1 MKTNKNQTSFILSSD
16 VLGGKISDEKK
27 RKLELFLIN
36 SPLDE
41 KQKSEIIDFIR
52 SVI

>member
-1 MKTNKNQTSFILSSD
+1 MKTNKNQTSLDKIND

>member
-1 MKTNKNQTSFILSSD
+1 MKTNKNQTSLDKIND
-16 VLGGKISDEKK
+16 ILGGKISDEKK